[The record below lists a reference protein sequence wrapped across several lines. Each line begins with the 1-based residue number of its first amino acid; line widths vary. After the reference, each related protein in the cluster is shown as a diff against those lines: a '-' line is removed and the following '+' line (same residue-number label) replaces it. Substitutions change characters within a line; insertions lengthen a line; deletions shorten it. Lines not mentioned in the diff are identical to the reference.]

1 MDYFKV
7 WEFHFE
13 SEKIY
18 IFERRQG
25 ESVADLGKGLGGPAS
40 SPPLFFSGKKKN
52 LQKEEKPAGQATKK
66 NPPPQVKVVTLSFMM
81 SIMYIVDRFLTTISF
96 RFVMQVEVVC
106 EWKHTFSFS
115 CVHFTDMKDIG
126 LVK

>member
-1 MDYFKV
+1 M
-7 WEFHFE
+7 
-13 SEKIY
+13 
-18 IFERRQG
+18 
-25 ESVADLGKGLGGPAS
+25 ADLGKGLL
-40 SPPLFFSGKKKN
+40 PPPPFFSGEKKKD

-106 EWKHTFSFS
+106 E
-115 CVHFTDMKDIG
+115 
-126 LVK
+126 